1 MEFTELPCT
10 CRLSMMID
18 QRLEF
23 ALASAL
29 SESPGQSLTWGNSMK
44 FGGLVAVR
52 RMYLNGFLGL
62 AIFIYFVF
70 QPSRRVMI
78 QEWLFLVY
86 KSGTRCLL
94 PLPLEPVTTL
104 TAERMLLTLTLP
116 NRLATTIPWLFR
128 EPRKYHFER
137 PFFA

>member
-44 FGGLVAVR
+44 FGG
-52 RMYLNGFLGL
+52 
-62 AIFIYFVF
+62 
-70 QPSRRVMI
+70 
-78 QEWLFLVY
+78 
-86 KSGTRCLL
+86 
-94 PLPLEPVTTL
+94 
-104 TAERMLLTLTLP
+104 
-116 NRLATTIPWLFR
+116 
-128 EPRKYHFER
+128 
-137 PFFA
+137 